1 MLGSRRNSNGKEY
14 AGYIL
19 LLQHTFVS
27 SFRFEYKSIMNKKNK
42 EWKSKRQSI
51 RENWNYLT

>member
-42 EWKSKRQSI
+42 EW
-51 RENWNYLT
+51 